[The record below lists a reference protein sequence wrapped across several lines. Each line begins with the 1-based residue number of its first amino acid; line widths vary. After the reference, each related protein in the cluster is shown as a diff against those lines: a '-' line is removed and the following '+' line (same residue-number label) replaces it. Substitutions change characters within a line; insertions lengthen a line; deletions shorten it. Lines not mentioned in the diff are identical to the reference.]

1 MVNFINQPFFLGHLL
16 LACVIIQGKMGDG
29 FREYLITFILSLL
42 PISELRGA
50 IPYGLSQHLSLPGV
64 LAIAIIGNFIPV
76 IPVYLGIQKV
86 AQYLSGR
93 YLWAKRFFDWLFART
108 RRKAKGIEYS
118 EFFGLAIFVGI
129 PLPMT
134 GAWTGA
140 IAASLLGIPWKR
152 AVLSIFLG
160 ILIAATVVTTVCLGC
175 ITAFS
180 LFVK

>member
-1 MVNFINQPFFLGHLL
+1 MDTFFLRVLSYRE
-16 LACVIIQGKMGDG
+16 MENG

-50 IPYGLSQHLSLPGV
+50 IPYGLSQYLSLPGV
-64 LAIAIIGNFIPV
+64 LVTAIVGNFIPV
-76 IPVYLGIQKV
+76 IPVYLGIQGV
-86 AQYLSGR
+86 ARYLSSR

-108 RRKAKGIEYS
+108 RRKTKGVECS

-160 ILIAATVVTTVCLGC
+160 ILIAAAVVTTVCLGC

-180 LFVK
+180 FFVK